1 MKFFVKSICKLEQT
15 VEDITQ
21 KEFAAMLASFGKK
34 QNQVSPIIE
43 LLRTAY
49 AEKLKSII
57 NDLRGKT
64 KSIEYITMKEI
75 QGYFTNLQE
84 TLRQKVL
91 LFVAKQTELLKFT
104 NITSDESDSSQDPPA
119 SGRVPQLAPAGKP
132 LIEFKQEMD
141 SNFGS
146 MNSTEGKT
154 ARTKKHKGSGTR
166 AATNKLPKS
175 ASKILNHWLSDHI
188 DDPYPTQE
196 EKVLLASK
204 TRLSLRQI
212 TNWFVNH
219 RGRKLRNTKK
229 KSSFTQQIKSKL
241 LASTIQQ

>member
-1 MKFFVKSICKLEQT
+1 
-15 VEDITQ
+15 
-21 KEFAAMLASFGKK
+21 MLASFGKK
-34 QNQVSPIIE
+34 QDQVSPIIE

-57 NDLRGKT
+57 NDLRAKT

-104 NITSDESDSSQDPPA
+104 NITSDESDSSQDPPTSGPVAQVVA
-119 SGRVPQLAPAGKP
+119 SGKP
-132 LIEFKQEMD
+132 LIQFKQDMD

-154 ARTKKHKGSGTR
+154 ARSKNNKCSVVRGS
-166 AATNKLPKS
+166 TNKLPKS
-175 ASKILNHWLSDHI
+175 ASKILNQWLSDHI

-204 TRLSLRQI
+204 TRLSIRQI

-241 LASTIQQ
+241 LASTQQH